1 MAKKIKGLSEELTT
15 SPVVEYVIEDPDSH
29 TVRIVKVDSTGKI
42 VSESKPSRKYAKN
55 VREFLKLFEEAGAY
69 IAKQKLSGQQLS
81 ILFLILSNL
90 DYNNFVRVSQK
101 EIAEEL
107 GLHFQKV
114 SGAMRRLVEV
124 GILEEGPRVNM
135 CKTYRMNPRIARKGR
150 EPAKLM
156 TFPSRKGGPRN
167 D

>member
-1 MAKKIKGLSEELTT
+1 MAKRLKGLSEELTT
-15 SPVVEYVIEDPDSH
+15 SPVDEYVIEDPDSH
-29 TVRIVKVDSTGKI
+29 TIRIVKVDSSGKVI
-42 VSESKPSRKYAKN
+42 GESKPSRKYAKN
-55 VREFLKLFEEAGAY
+55 VRGFLKLFEEASAY

-81 ILFLILSNL
+81 ILLLILSNL
-90 DYNNFVRVSQK
+90 DYDNFVRISQK

-124 GILEEGPRVNM
+124 GVLEEGPRVNM

-150 EPAKLM
+150 EPAKVISM
-156 TFPSRKGGPRN
+156 PARRS
-167 D
+167 